1 MDSQMI
7 EIVNEQGVKQI
18 YEVYFTFEYDG
29 VEYIAL
35 SDIKTNDTLLFKY
48 IPSKDGMFYM
58 EIIEEDLFEKVS
70 EEFVNILEDR

>member
-18 YEVYFTFEYDG
+18 YEVYFTFECEG

-35 SDIKTNDTLLFKY
+35 ADIKSNDTLLFKY
-48 IPSKDGMFYM
+48 IPAEDGMFYM

-70 EEFVNILEDR
+70 EEFMSIMEDR